1 MARRSAQA
9 EVVVIYWRDI
19 PAQVNGQR
27 GRVRH
32 QVLLSEKFHR
42 AIDRAKSKARIR
54 TANDDVAQWR
64 RTSTP
69 CDGDVVSVAD
79 DVAAELEER
88 YTVDDLGRLAFA
100 GGFEADVGGGPIGAS
115 NRSDP
120 STPDQE
126 VPT

>member
-1 MARRSAQA
+1 MSRRSAQS

-79 DVAAELEER
+79 EVAAELEAR
-88 YTVDDLGRLAFA
+88 YSADHLGRLAFA
-100 GGFEADVGGGPIGAS
+100 GGFEADADGVPAS
-115 NRSDP
+115 APLTPDP
-120 STPDQE
+120 TTPDQE